1 MEVNPLTVVAV
12 VGVGSLFIERVFFY
26 RAYYKKKNNNPHNP
40 SPPVD
45 YHKHGERISVLETGI
60 IDLKDHNK
68 DDHALI
74 REDIHKLTN
83 LFNRKIFGVLNG
95 MRK

>member
-1 MEVNPLTVVAV
+1 MTVVAV
-12 VGVGSLFIERVFFY
+12 VGVGSLFIERIYYY
-26 RAYYKKKNNNPHNP
+26 RSVYKKKNNNPHNP

-45 YHKHGERISVLETGI
+45 YHNHEGRISSLETGVV
-60 IDLKDHNK
+60 DLKDNNK

-95 MRK
+95 MKK